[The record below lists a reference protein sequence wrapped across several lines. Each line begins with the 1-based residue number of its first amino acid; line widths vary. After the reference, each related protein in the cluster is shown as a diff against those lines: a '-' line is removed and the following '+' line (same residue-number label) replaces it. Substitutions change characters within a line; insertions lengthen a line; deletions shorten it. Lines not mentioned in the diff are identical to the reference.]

1 MNLKNM
7 REVENMKWK
16 GFVFHLSSLSQ
27 NYNLLYEQIYVVYK
41 ILEICFLSFFL
52 FLKLVVIL
60 LHALNSYIS

>member
-1 MNLKNM
+1 M

-41 ILEICFLSFFL
+41 ILEICFLSFF
-52 FLKLVVIL
+52 FIPEVGCYFI
-60 LHALNSYIS
+60 ACTE